1 MLVSVRSVAEAL
13 VAAEGGADFIDLKE
27 PNFGA
32 LGGLPVETIAAVLA
46 ALRQRRIMLPVS
58 ATIGDLPM
66 SELAA
71 IVARVRAVAACGVS
85 YVKVGVERTPQA
97 LAVLDALAALAA
109 PAAGSS
115 GPSGPSSTPIVPVF
129 IADHGL
135 DDAHV
140 AHACALRFAGL
151 MVDTADKTA
160 GSVFD
165 VLRIDA
171 LRRFIG
177 RVRDSGALAG
187 MAGALRLAHVPAV
200 RSLAP
205 DFAGFRSAVCAGD
218 RRGVLDPQLLRELA
232 EAMHASEPAA
242 VQVGA
247 NAAVAAR

>member
-1 MLVSVRSVAEAL
+1 MTRMLVSVRSVAEAL
-13 VAAEGGADFIDLKE
+13 VAAQGGADFIDLKE

-32 LGGLPVETIAAVLA
+32 LGGLPVETIAAVVA
-46 ALRQRRIMLPVS
+46 ALRQRRIVLPVS

-85 YVKVGVERTPQA
+85 YVKVGIERTPQA
-97 LAVLDALAALAA
+97 LAVLDALAVMA
-109 PAAGSS
+109 AAGS
-115 GPSGPSSTPIVPVF
+115 SGPSSTPIVPVF

-135 DDAHV
+135 EDAHV

-160 GSVFD
+160 GSVFE
-165 VLRIDA
+165 VLRIDE
-171 LRRFIG
+171 LQRFIG

>member
-1 MLVSVRSVAEAL
+1 MTRMLVSVRSVAEAL
-13 VAAEGGADFIDLKE
+13 VAAEGGAGFIDLKE

-32 LGGLPVETIAAVLA
+32 LGGLPVETITAVVA
-46 ALRQRRIMLPVS
+46 ALRERRIALPVS

-71 IVARVRAVAACGVS
+71 IVARVRAVAACGVD
-85 YVKVGVERTPQA
+85 YVKVGIERTPQA
-97 LAVLDALAALAA
+97 LAVLDALAAMAA
-109 PAAGSS
+109 S
-115 GPSGPSSTPIVPVF
+115 GTSGTSGTPIVPVF

-171 LRRFIG
+171 LQRFIG
-177 RVRDSGALAG
+177 QARASGALAG

-200 RSLAP
+200 RALAP

-218 RRGVLDPQLLRELA
+218 RRGVLDLALLRELA
-232 EAMHASEPAA
+232 EAMHASAHEAAAAPA
-242 VQVGA
+242 
-247 NAAVAAR
+247 R